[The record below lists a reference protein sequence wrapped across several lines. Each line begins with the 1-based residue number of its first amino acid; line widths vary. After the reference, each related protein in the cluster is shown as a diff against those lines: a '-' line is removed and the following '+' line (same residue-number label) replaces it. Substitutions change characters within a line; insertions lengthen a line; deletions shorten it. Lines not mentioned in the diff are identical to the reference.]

1 MEIALQ
7 IALLVVGFIFLIK
20 GESDLFMF
28 VFSSFLVCVLAR
40 RDHVISRRNGIMML
54 MTFLLYYGF
63 IIYSAVI

>member
-20 GESDLFMF
+20 GESDLL
-28 VFSSFLVCVLAR
+28 VGNIVGVCVLAR